1 MALCSASAAALLRR
15 PCAAALRRRRAP
27 AWPPCAA
34 LAGARCMAAG
44 SPEAVSVEEDVFP
57 TGAAE
62 AAAPGG
68 SGGAAV
74 RRYAHTLRSGR
85 HTLRG
90 DLMPAAGGGDVGPS
104 PKELA
109 MLALGLCTSMT
120 VRVFADNSRFALHRV
135 GVTVRERCPPGAHVP
150 EARGPHPA
158 PSFVVRRTRLR
169 VLTRTRLQG
178 VEVEI
183 QLHGAL
189 TQAQR
194 ERLLRAAAGCPV
206 KKMFQGAA
214 PVTTTLAA
222 VATD

>member
-1 MALCSASAAALLRR
+1 M
-15 PCAAALRRRRAP
+15 
-27 AWPPCAA
+27 
-34 LAGARCMAAG
+34 
-44 SPEAVSVEEDVFP
+44 SVEEDVFP
-57 TGAAE
+57 SDGAAD
-62 AAAPGG
+62 AAAAGAA
-68 SGGAAV
+68 GGAAV

-90 DLMPAAGGGDVGPS
+90 DLMPAAGGTDAGPS

-120 VRVFADNSRFALHRV
+120 VRVFADNSRFSLRRV

-150 EARGPHPA
+150 E
-158 PSFVVRRTRLR
+158 
-169 VLTRTRLQG
+169 G

-183 QLHGAL
+183 QLYGAL

-194 ERLLRAAAGCPV
+194 ERLLRAAANCPV

-222 VATD
+222 GAAD